1 MTVVRQQV
9 LERASRS
16 QPLFAGRQALLES
29 MKDYLITDRG
39 KKDLSVFV
47 LKGYGGAGKSEVA
60 IKFATDFQNKFVL
73 SGSS

>member
-1 MTVVRQQV
+1 
-9 LERASRS
+9 
-16 QPLFAGRQALLES
+16 
-29 MKDYLITDRG
+29 MKDHLITDRG

-47 LKGYGGAGKSEVA
+47 LQDYGGAGKSEVA